1 MSPSGTYASTSPSD
15 AAVALRSFPRRYRSV
30 LRPIE
35 DDHVDEWAHHVGASG
50 TSAFDHLVQA
60 SRGIT
65 VLHQALRQALNAS
78 EPPTLPPAVL
88 DESARAFDTTQGG
101 SVEAEL
107 DLLADEAEAM
117 AATVADAPGAAW
129 RKSATV
135 AGGGGE
141 VTTLQIAQEAVRTG
155 VEQLRAA
162 QQAFDQARRQ
172 A

>member
-15 AAVALRSFPRRYRSV
+15 AAVALRTFPRRYRSV
-30 LRPIE
+30 LQPIE
-35 DDHVDEWAHHVGASG
+35 DDNVDEWAHRVSASG

-88 DESARAFDTTQGG
+88 DESARGFDTSQGG
-101 SVEAEL
+101 SVDAEL

-117 AATVADAPGAAW
+117 ATTISDAPGAAW
-129 RKSATV
+129 KRTATV

-155 VEQLRAA
+155 VTHLKAA
-162 QQAFDQARRQ
+162 QQTFDEARRQ
-172 A
+172 S